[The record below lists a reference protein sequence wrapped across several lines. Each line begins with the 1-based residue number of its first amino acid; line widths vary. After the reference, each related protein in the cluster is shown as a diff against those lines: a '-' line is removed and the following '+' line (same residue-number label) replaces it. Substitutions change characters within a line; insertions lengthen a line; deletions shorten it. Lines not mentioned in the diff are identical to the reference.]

1 VSICGKTKLALASSL
16 VKMSVLAIDTSNR
29 FFTLAAD
36 LVNQTDQTIFLTGKA
51 GTGKTTFLKYIREH
65 CIKQMAIVAPTG
77 VAAINAGGVT
87 IHSFFQLPL
96 APFIPVNRGQGF
108 SPTGQEISNP
118 NSLVSRLRFNGEK
131 KKLLNQLELLVID
144 EISMV
149 RADILDA
156 IDTVLRHVRH
166 KHNERFGGVQLLF
179 IGDMFQLPPVVKE
192 PEWSLLSPYYTSP
205 YFFDSQVLKEAPP
218 LYIEF
223 DKIYRQRE
231 ADFINLLNQVRNN
244 ELNAEGK
251 AILDSRFQPSFR
263 RTEEDGYIILTTH
276 NEQARSIN
284 NQQLQ
289 QLTTPAVEYEAEL
302 ENDFP
307 SNAFP
312 ADQVL
317 VLKEG
322 AQVMFI
328 RNDSSEKGKRYF
340 NGKIGTVTRLEDKKI
355 FVRCANE
362 DDEIEVVKDTWDNIR
377 YSLDKASQSMKEE
390 RLGSFTQFPLR
401 LAWAITIHK
410 SQGLTFEKAI
420 IDAGEAFAAGQ
431 VYVALSRCTSLSGM
445 ILKSKVRTNSLFTD
459 PRILDF
465 TRNSVSVD
473 LLQTALG
480 ESKRAYQLKMLKK
493 TFDFSGQVGDTKEL
507 KKLIMDNQ
515 GAFTGNAKGWT
526 EDLLI
531 RLNQLQDTAQ
541 RFHQWLDIQFGEPVH
556 PEDNNILIE
565 RLEKAAAHFSQEAE
579 LLIIHLSAPGFVTD
593 SRQYAKEVN
602 DQLKNLFSGLSLSLH
617 LFRKFDGNLEAGAWQ
632 TRRRTF
638 ILPMYLVNIYAGVS
652 EETTE
657 SNPHPELYRA
667 LKKQRDQFCAQ
678 KDQPVYLVAS
688 SHTLGEMCLYLPQ
701 DLKEMRKISGMGVVR
716 TEQYGRAFLDI
727 ILEYCQEHGLES
739 QIHTKTEKRDRLVR
753 KKDAPQKGDSHRAS
767 FDLFR
772 KGHSLKE
779 IAEQRKLAQSTIEG
793 HLTRFVASGDIDIAT
808 LISPDKMSRIEAAI
822 SQADGYTLAP
832 LKQTLG
838 DDVSFTEIRWVLA
851 AKGLDKINSAD
862 Q

>member
-1 VSICGKTKLALASSL
+1 MS
-16 VKMSVLAIDTSNR
+16 MSVVSIDTSNR

-96 APFIPVNRGQGF
+96 APFIPVTRGQGF
-108 SPTGQEISNP
+108 SPDGQEISNP

-131 KKLLNQLELLVID
+131 KKLLNQLELLIID

-166 KHNERFGGVQLLF
+166 KHTERFGGVQLLF

-192 PEWSLLSPYYTSP
+192 PEWSLLSPYYASP

-231 ADFINLLNQVRNN
+231 AGFINLLNQVRNN
-244 ELNAEGK
+244 ELNADGK
-251 AILDSRFQPSFR
+251 AILDSRFQPSFS
-263 RTEEDGYIILTTH
+263 RTKEDGYIILTTH

-302 ENDFP
+302 EDDFP

-312 ADQVL
+312 AEQQL
-317 VLKEG
+317 ILKEG

-340 NGKIGTVTRLEDKKI
+340 NGKIGTVTRLEEKKI
-355 FVRCANE
+355 FVRCAGE
-362 DDEIEVVKDTWDNIR
+362 DEEIEVVKDTWDNIR

-390 RLGSFTQFPLR
+390 KLGSFTQFPLR

-459 PRILDF
+459 PRILEF
-465 TRNSVSVD
+465 TRKSASVD
-473 LLQTALG
+473 YLQTALG
-480 ESKRAYQLKMLKK
+480 ESKRLYQLKVLKK
-493 TFDFSGQVGDTKEL
+493 TFDFTDQILAAIDL
-507 KKLIMDNQ
+507 KKLIIDNQ
-515 GAFTGNAKGWT
+515 GAFTGNAKKWSHGF
-526 EDLLI
+526 LI

-541 RFHQWLDIQFGEPVH
+541 RFHQWLDIQFREPLH
-556 PEDNNILIE
+556 PEENPTLIE
-565 RLEKAAAHFSQEAE
+565 RLEKAATHFANETEA
-579 LLIIHLSAPGFVTD
+579 LIIQLSAPGFVTD
-593 SRQYAKEVN
+593 SRQHAKEAN
-602 DQLKNLFSGLSLSLH
+602 DLLKDLFAGLSLAQH
-617 LFRKFDGNLEAGAWQ
+617 LFNGYDGKPDTGSWQ
-632 TRRRTF
+632 TRRRSF
-638 ILPMYLVNIYAGVS
+638 ILPVFTVNIYAGVS
-652 EETTE
+652 EESTE

-688 SHTLGEMCLYLPQ
+688 GHTLGEMCLYLPQ
-701 DLKEMRKISGMGVVR
+701 DLKEMRKISGMGAVR
-716 TEQYGRAFLDI
+716 IEQYGRAFLDI
-727 ILEYCQEHGLES
+727 ILDYCQEHGLES
-739 QIHTKTEKRDRLVR
+739 HIHSKTDKKDRLVR
-753 KKDAPQKGDSHRAS
+753 KIDAPQKGDSHRAS

-779 IAEQRKLAQSTIEG
+779 IAEMRKLAQSTIEG
-793 HLTRFVASGDIDIAT
+793 HLTRFVASGDIEIAS
-808 LISPDKMSRIEAAI
+808 LISPEKMTRIEEAI
-822 SQADGYTLAP
+822 NKAEGYSLAP
-832 LKQTLG
+832 LKLTLG
-838 DDVSFTEIRWVLA
+838 DDVSFAELRWALA
-851 AKGLDKINSAD
+851 AKGLDRINSTD

>member
-1 VSICGKTKLALASSL
+1 MS
-16 VKMSVLAIDTSNR
+16 MSVVSIDTSNR

-96 APFIPVNRGQGF
+96 APFIPVSRGQGF
-108 SPTGQEISNP
+108 SPAGQEISNP

-131 KKLLNQLELLVID
+131 KKLLNQLELLIID

-166 KHNERFGGVQLLF
+166 KHSERFGGVQLLF

-192 PEWSLLSPYYTSP
+192 PEWSLLSPYYASP

-231 ADFINLLNQVRNN
+231 AEFINLLNQVRNN

-251 AILDSRFQPSFR
+251 AILESRFQPSFR

-276 NEQARSIN
+276 NEQARKIN
-284 NQQLQ
+284 NQQLE
-289 QLTTPAVEYEAEL
+289 QLTAPAVEYEAEL

-312 ADQVL
+312 ADQLL

-340 NGKIGTVTRLEDKKI
+340 NGKIGTVTRLEEKKI
-355 FVRCANE
+355 FVRCAHE
-362 DDEIEVVKDTWDNIR
+362 EEEIEVVKDTWDNIR

-445 ILKSKVRTNSLFTD
+445 VLKSKVKANSLFTD
-459 PRILDF
+459 LRILDF
-465 TRNSVSVD
+465 TRKSVSVD
-473 LLQTALG
+473 LLQTALS
-480 ESKRAYQLKMLKK
+480 ESKRTYQLKMLKK
-493 TFDFSGQVGDTKEL
+493 TFDFARQSVIAKDL
-507 KKLIMDNQ
+507 KKLILDQQ
-515 GAFTGNAKGWT
+515 GAFTGNAKGWAD
-526 EDLLI
+526 DLLI

-541 RFHQWLDIQFGEPVH
+541 RFHQWLDIQFGEPVL
-556 PEDNNILIE
+556 PEENKNLAE
-565 RLEKAAAHFSQEAE
+565 RLQKAAAHFIQETE
-579 LLIIHLSAPGFVTD
+579 NLIIQLSAPGFVTD
-593 SRQYAKEVN
+593 SRQHAKEVN
-602 DQLKNLFSGLSLSLH
+602 DLLKDLFSAFSLALH
-617 LFRKFDGNLEAGAWQ
+617 LFRGIDGKLDAEAWH
-632 TRRRTF
+632 THRRSFT
-638 ILPMYLVNIYAGVS
+638 LPVFSVNIYAGVS
-652 EETTE
+652 EESTE

-667 LKKQRDQFCAQ
+667 LKRQRDQFCAQ

-688 SHTLGEMCLYLPQ
+688 GQTLGEMCLYLPH
-701 DLKEMRKISGMGVVR
+701 DLKEMRKISGMGAVR

-727 ILEYCQEHGLES
+727 ILDYSQEHGLES
-739 QIHTKTEKRDRLVR
+739 QIHTKTDKRDRLVR
-753 KKDAPQKGDSHRAS
+753 KKDAPQKGDSHRSS

-808 LISPDKMSRIEAAI
+808 LISPDKLSRIEAAI
-822 SQADGYTLAP
+822 SLAEGYTLAP
-832 LKQTLG
+832 LKQFLG
-838 DDVSFTEIRWVLA
+838 EDVSFAEIRWVLA
-851 AKGLDKINSAD
+851 SKGLNRVESAD